1 VVSQVMRSVLWA
13 AIAAAFTSG
22 AFAESR
28 NFVQLPP
35 KAFVEGKVDEYVIS
49 PFELASPS
57 VVSIAGGLNTA
68 AIEISPDGYVRLV
81 RMLGTM
87 KCSIPVQGKSVA
99 FQVTSSQRVAIW
111 PVTKLRITLSGDV
124 LVADF
129 SIPGWALALEVEYSG
144 PSGLEVN
151 FDGNTGI
158 LFSEQR
164 IDTLLG
170 ADGKVMF
177 VRSGKSTG
185 MPETVAAVTP
195 RTVRA
200 PVEHKLT
207 RLPDG
212 LSVPEGW
219 YQRPNWTIL
228 PLMPVDLE
236 AARPFEA
243 SP

>member
-1 VVSQVMRSVLWA
+1 VVSQVMRVTLWA
-13 AIAAAFTSG
+13 VIAAAFTSG
-22 AFAESR
+22 AYAENR

-35 KAFVEGKVDEYVIS
+35 KALVEGKVDEYVIN

-81 RMLGTM
+81 RVLGTM
-87 KCSIPVQGKSVA
+87 KCAVPVQGKSVS
-99 FQVTSSQRVAIW
+99 FQATSSQRIAIW
-111 PVTKLRITLSGDV
+111 PVTKLKVTLSGDV

-158 LFSEQR
+158 LFSDQR

-195 RTVRA
+195 RMMKATERR
-200 PVEHKLT
+200 LS

-219 YQRPNWTIL
+219 YQRPTWTLL